1 MGKLIAWNSIT
12 LDGIM
17 QAPGGAD
24 EDTRNDFRHG
34 GWAAPYFDDMM
45 LEMSTGGE
53 TVESVMLFG
62 RRTYEQF
69 HSFWP
74 SQAGNPYSEILEK
87 SRKYVVSRTLA
98 EPLPWAN
105 SVLLNG
111 DPVGLVSGVK
121 DEEDL
126 DVVMLGSGELLRSLL
141 PAGLVDE
148 LTLLIHPLVL
158 GEGFRLFPDGHRLEM
173 ELVETAT
180 NTRGVII
187 ATYRPS

>member
-1 MGKLIAWNSIT
+1 MGKLIAYDSVT
-12 LDGIM
+12 LDGVM

-24 EDTRNDFRHG
+24 EDTRDGFPYG
-34 GWAAPYFDDMM
+34 GWAAPYFDEVM
-45 LEMSTGGE
+45 LEQSTGGE
-53 TVESVMLFG
+53 TNESVMLFG
-62 RRTYEQF
+62 RHTYEQF
-69 HSFWP
+69 YSFWP
-74 SQAGNPYSEILEK
+74 TQTGNPYSEILDK
-87 SRKYVVSRTLA
+87 SRKYVVSTTL
-98 EPLPWAN
+98 EDPLPWDN
-105 SVLLNG
+105 SVLLSG
-111 DPVGLVSGVK
+111 DPVELVPEVK
-121 DEEDL
+121 EKEDL

-173 ELVETAT
+173 ELVETVT